1 VASGLPGIPLTKGF
15 SSGPALI
22 CPHSRG
28 RLTMMSANPGSSLHI
43 DPNFLAEESDLDALS
58 AGVEA
63 CTRLGLSRAL
73 VQWRAASVR
82 VAPSDKTK
90 LREVIKSNIVT
101 YNHPVGTCAMG
112 MGTRAVVDSS
122 LCVHGISNLRV
133 CRRIDNAE
141 HYYWKSSRGDA
152 RHRGAGRRHDA
163 SGASLAQDC
172 VTGVEVDRGLS
183 RLLT

>member
-22 CPHSRG
+22 RPHSRG

-133 CRRIDNAE
+133 ADGSIMPNITTGNPLAATLVIAE
-141 HYYWKSSRGDA
+141 RAADMMLAERVSRKTVL
-152 RHRGAGRRHDA
+152 R
-163 SGASLAQDC
+163 
-172 VTGVEVDRGLS
+172 E
-183 RLLT
+183 